1 MGIEPVAW
9 LRLLLRL
16 EEEDG
21 AVAEVEVDEVLCLCA
36 WTSCQLLSIALAR
49 EIEEQRKA
57 TGKGEYEP

>member
-1 MGIEPVAW
+1 MGIEPLAW
-9 LRLLLRL
+9 QRLLLRL

-36 WTSCQLLSIALAR
+36 LPVMSASVFPLAR

-57 TGKGEYEP
+57 TGKGKYEP